1 MTSFV
6 KVCGHTDNWDIWF
19 LPANV
24 AAISCNKGQSV
35 FHVYTTNSDDP
46 FVFNFTD
53 EAQRDLEAAR
63 FMNAICLRYS

>member
-1 MTSFV
+1 MARFV
-6 KVCGHTDNWDIWF
+6 KVVGHKDNWDIWF

-63 FMNAICLRYS
+63 LMNAISLRYS